1 MKTVVTQMINEFN
14 KELEV
19 AKAIGNEDKIRTIK
33 HLINL
38 ASFYLP
44 NERQQIV
51 DAFSTGYNYCYE
63 RELEC
68 QNDDFEIDYYNETY
82 NHD

>member
-1 MKTVVTQMINEFN
+1 MKTSVTQMIDEFN

-38 ASFYLP
+38 ASLYLP
-44 NERQQIV
+44 KEKQQIE
-51 DAFSTGYNYCYE
+51 DAFSNGYNYCYE

-68 QNDDFEIDYYNETY
+68 VSDDFEIDYYKETFES
-82 NHD
+82 D